1 MNATVVVAEN
11 LLGYNMIN
19 LTEPAVT
26 KIKDILAEES
36 DPNLKLRIFVQG
48 GGCSGFSHGFTLETE
63 VNEDDFQVTNYG
75 FTLLIDSI
83 SAQYL
88 TGAKV
93 DYKETLMGSNFAIDV
108 PNSTGSCG
116 CGSSFSM

>member
-1 MNATVVVAEN
+1 
-11 LLGYNMIN
+11 MIN
-19 LTEPAVT
+19 LTQAAID
-26 KIKDILAEES
+26 KITSILTEENN
-36 DPNLKLRIFVQG
+36 PKIKLRIFVQG
-48 GGCSGFSHGFTLETE
+48 GGCSGFSHGFALETE
-63 VNEDDFQVTNYG
+63 VNEDDFQVTDHG

-93 DYKETLMGSNFAIDV
+93 DYKESLMGSNFSIDV
-108 PNSTGSCG
+108 PNSTGRCG

>member
-1 MNATVVVAEN
+1 
-11 LLGYNMIN
+11 MIN
-19 LTEPAVT
+19 LTDNAIA
-26 KIKDILAEES
+26 KITEILAEENN
-36 DPNLKLRIFVQG
+36 PLTKLRIFVQG
-48 GGCSGFSHGFTLETE
+48 GGCSGFSHGFALVTE
-63 VNEDDFQVTNYG
+63 VNEDDFQVTEHG

-93 DYKETLMGSNFAIDV
+93 DYKETLMGSNFSIDV

>member
-1 MNATVVVAEN
+1 
-11 LLGYNMIN
+11 
-19 LTEPAVT
+19 
-26 KIKDILAEES
+26 
-36 DPNLKLRIFVQG
+36 LRIFVQG
-48 GGCSGFSHGFTLETE
+48 GGCSGFSHGFALETE
-63 VNEDDFQVTNYG
+63 ANEDDFQVTDHG

-93 DYKETLMGSNFAIDV
+93 DYKESLMGANFSIDV

>member
-1 MNATVVVAEN
+1 
-11 LLGYNMIN
+11 MIN
-19 LTEPAVT
+19 LTQAAID
-26 KIKDILAEES
+26 KITAILTEENN
-36 DPNLKLRIFVQG
+36 PEIKLRIFVQG
-48 GGCSGFSHGFTLETE
+48 GGCSGFSHGFALETE
-63 VNEDDFQVTNYG
+63 VNEDDFQVTDHG

-93 DYKETLMGSNFAIDV
+93 DYKESLMGSNFSIDV
-108 PNSTGSCG
+108 PNSTGRCG

>member
-1 MNATVVVAEN
+1 
-11 LLGYNMIN
+11 MIN
-19 LTEPAVT
+19 LTENAVN
-26 KIKDILAEES
+26 KIKGILAEEN

-48 GGCSGFSHGFTLETE
+48 GGCSGFQHGFALETE
-63 VNEDDFQVTNYG
+63 VNEDDFQVTDYG
-75 FTLLIDSI
+75 FMLLIDSI

-93 DYKETLMGSNFAIDV
+93 DYKESLMGANFAIDI
-108 PNSTGSCG
+108 PNSVGTCG

>member
-1 MNATVVVAEN
+1 MNVTAAVAVN
-11 LLGYNMIN
+11 LLEYNMIN
-19 LTEPAVT
+19 LTENAIT
-26 KIKDILAEES
+26 KIKDILVEEPA
-36 DPNLKLRIFVQG
+36 DTKLRIFVQG
-48 GGCSGFSHGFTLETE
+48 GGCSGFSHGFSLETE
-63 VNEDDFQVTNYG
+63 VNEDDFQVTDHG

-93 DYKETLMGSNFAIDV
+93 DYKESLMGSNFAIDI
-108 PNSTGSCG
+108 PNSVGSCG